1 MKRRPYMQVHLDDT
15 AEVLRTVQQV
25 LALPP
30 QAPFVP
36 EVMTPG
42 GYKANLKK
50 LTDMNF
56 CASE

>member
-1 MKRRPYMQVHLDDT
+1 MQVHLDDT

-25 LALPP
+25 LAVPP

>member
-1 MKRRPYMQVHLDDT
+1 MKRRPYTQVHLDDT

-25 LALPP
+25 LASPP

-36 EVMTPG
+36 AVMTPD
-42 GYKANLKK
+42 GYKANLKM
-50 LTDMNF
+50 LMDMSF